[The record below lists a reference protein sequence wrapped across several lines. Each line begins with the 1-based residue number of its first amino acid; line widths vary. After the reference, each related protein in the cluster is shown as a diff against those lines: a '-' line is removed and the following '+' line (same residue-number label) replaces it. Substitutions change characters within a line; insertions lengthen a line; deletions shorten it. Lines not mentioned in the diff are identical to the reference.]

1 MAKKITICLLLML
14 LTSIGAMADYE
25 YYPDQDCWVDENGVI
40 YKFVDGVMN
49 LYSYN
54 KPATGDYGT
63 ATVPG
68 APEWDYDKDYDLE
81 ILDYFEDEGYVVTQ
95 IYRQAFNGI
104 TNIKSLTIPATIEK
118 IGTSAFANCT
128 GIEKITC
135 YAKTPPDISAGSC
148 FGMASN
154 GSSAYKATVYVP
166 YGCKDAYLNDR
177 PNTANSGW
185 GYYATMGFFTF
196 EELEEGDIGTVT
208 KGVLTVDPETNSRIK
223 GQLESITISYE
234 GGVALSD
241 ASLQVEVN
249 DSEGEVAAIL
259 KPAAAANQDGSYTL
273 YMYDVTGTTITPLT
287 KFDDFKLTIP
297 SGSFNLG
304 EDKMTINVKTSL
316 NYTVED
322 DAVYTITL
330 DPENGYISNETLEYF
345 TVSCEDGLKELKYF
359 DWDHINVYDT
369 NSNIFTFVTKDG
381 DVEDTETVV
390 TFVFDTP
397 ISTPGTY
404 KFTFPEGTFRVGPN
418 NQWSGAID
426 VTYTVSDD
434 VVETEG
440 KWSYYPSD
448 TTAITSLKEIQ
459 IQYSTGLVIAE
470 GKEDGITLTGSNGNI
485 FTSNDFTIETITN
498 GITITLSEEIVET
511 GTYTLSAP
519 AGTFLLGQTK
529 QESGDF
535 SVSFVVASYTL
546 SFDPED
552 GTTLLPL
559 DAFTVTCQAGLDPVL
574 DDQDEMG
581 VLNVNRDGELIAVAV
596 PDQKNP
602 ITDEDGNIIS
612 YSFTVMSK
620 DNRSQAYP
628 IDVNGTYVIEMGRG
642 YFQLGPEKV
651 LNDLTTCTYYIVDGA
666 GIKDIEVD
674 TTDSSSNEYFNLSGQ
689 RVTTPKA
696 GGVYIIGGK
705 KVVVK

>member
-1 MAKKITICLLLML
+1 ML

-40 YKFVDGVMN
+40 YKFIDGVMN

-54 KPATGDYGT
+54 KPAASSYET

-68 APEWDYDKDYDLE
+68 APEWDYDKEYDLE

-95 IYRQAFNGI
+95 VNKQAFNNV

-118 IGTSAFANCT
+118 IGSSAFANCT

-166 YGCKDAYLNDR
+166 YGCSEAYLNDG
-177 PNTANSGW
+177 PNNANKGW
-185 GYYATMGFFTF
+185 GYYATMGYFTF

-234 GGVALSD
+234 GGIALSD

-249 DSEGEVAAIL
+249 DSEGELAAIL
-259 KPAAAANQDGSYTL
+259 KPAAAANADGSYTL
-273 YMYDVTGTTITPLT
+273 YMYDVTGTIQTPLT

-297 SGSFNLG
+297 SGSFTLG

-330 DPENGYISNETLEYF
+330 DPENGSTSDETLEYF
-345 TVSCEDGLKELKYF
+345 TLSCEDGLKQLKYF
-359 DWDHINVYDT
+359 DWDPIYVY
-369 NSNIFTFVTKDG
+369 NEKSEPFTFVTKDG

-390 TFVFDTP
+390 TFVFNIP

-418 NQWSGAID
+418 NQWSEPIE

-448 TTAITSLKEIQ
+448 TTAVTSLKEIQ
-459 IQYSTGLVIAE
+459 IQYSTGLEIAE
-470 GKEDGITLTGSNGNI
+470 GKEDQITLTSSNGN
-485 FTSNDFTIETITN
+485 TYTNNDFTIKTISN
-498 GITITLSEEIVET
+498 GITITLSEEITET

-529 QESGDF
+529 QESDDF

-559 DAFTVTCQAGLDPVL
+559 DAFTVTCEAGLDPVL

-581 VLNVNRDGELIAVAV
+581 VLNVTRGGDLIAVAV

-602 ITDEDGNIIS
+602 IADEDGNIIS
-612 YSFTVMSK
+612 YSFTVMNK
-620 DNRSQAYP
+620 DNRSQTYP

-651 LNDLTTCTYYIVDGA
+651 LNDLTTCTYYIVDGT
-666 GIKDIEVD
+666 GIKDID
-674 TTDSSSNEYFNLSGQ
+674 IDATDSLSNEYFNLSGQ
-689 RVTTPKA
+689 RVTTPKK